1 MGKETST
8 EYHDEDV
15 KEGKNMPIKV
25 PNNLPAVKTLTAEN
39 VFVMTD
45 TRAMTQDIRPLQILI
60 LNLMP
65 TKIDTETQL
74 TRLLGNTPLQVE
86 LELLQTSTHQ
96 AKNTSQEH
104 MLAFYKTFHQVK
116 NKFYDGMIIT
126 GAPVELLSFEEVEYW
141 DELCEIMEWS
151 KRHVHNTFHIC
162 WGAQAGLYYHY
173 GIQKKRLPKK
183 LSGVY
188 KHHLDYKRGMLFRG
202 FDDEFYVPHSR
213 NTTMDREDIE
223 AVPELKVIASS
234 EEAGVYAVKSEND
247 RQIFIMGHSE
257 YDADTLLKEYLR
269 DKKAG
274 LDPDVPCNY
283 FPGDDDTKDPLV
295 KWRSSANLLYSNW
308 LNYFVYQSTPYDI
321 DSIHDETVD
330 AIINEN
336 VNTKVAKF
344 GGSSLADADKF
355 RQVAEIIHAEPGRR
369 YVVVSA
375 PGKRY
380 EGDTKVTDLLIACA
394 GKGPD
399 EKEAAEDILAK
410 IQSRYK
416 VLARSLQVT
425 IDLDKE
431 FDKIRQCLGD
441 PAQRDYMVSRGEYLN
456 AKILAEYLGYD
467 FIDAQGTIFLN
478 ENGTYE
484 EKETKDHLSQALKE
498 SSQAV
503 IPGFYGTLSD
513 GSIKTFSRGGS
524 DITGAIVAATA
535 GADIYENWTDVSGVL
550 MADPRIVDHPLSVP
564 VITYKEMREL
574 SYMGAAVMHED
585 AIFPVIKLEIPINIR
600 NTNKPED
607 NGTLIVKNADY
618 YQNQLSISGVSGKKG
633 YVAIAVEKPKLNEQ
647 PGLRDQILRVFTKRN
662 ISIKN
667 ILSGIDTVTLVV
679 SEGEFKD
686 HENSICAEL
695 TEEIKPTDVS
705 VTWGLAII
713 AIVGRELSS
722 SPAIAVKVLSALANR
737 KINIKLIDHGS
748 GKINMLIGVDGNDY
762 VPSIQGIYTEFAK
775 KLS

>member
-1 MGKETST
+1 
-8 EYHDEDV
+8 
-15 KEGKNMPIKV
+15 MPIKL
-25 PNNLPAVKTLTAEN
+25 PNNLPAVKTLAAEN

-86 LELLQTSTHQ
+86 LELLQTSTHKV
-96 AKNTSQEH
+96 KNTSEEH
-104 MLAFYKTFHQVK
+104 MLAFYKTFDQVK

-126 GAPVELLSFEEVEYW
+126 GAPVELLPFEEVEYW

-151 KRHVHNTFHIC
+151 KRHVHSTFHIC

-173 GIQKKRLPKK
+173 GIQKHNLPKK

-188 KHHLDYKRGMLFRG
+188 KHTLDYKRGMLFRG

-223 AVPELKVIASS
+223 AIPELKVIASS
-234 EEAGVYAVKSEND
+234 KEAGVYAVKSEND

-274 LDPDVPCNY
+274 LNPEIPCNY
-283 FPGDDDTKDPLV
+283 FPQDDDTQEPFV

-321 DSIHDETVD
+321 NEIHDETVESVIHNNID
-330 AIINEN
+330 I
-336 VNTKVAKF
+336 KVAKF

-355 RQVAEIIHAEPGRR
+355 RQVAEIIRQEPERR
-369 YVVVSA
+369 YIVVSA

-380 EGDTKVTDLLIACA
+380 DSDTKITDLLISCA
-394 GKGPD
+394 GKEG
-399 EKEAAEDILAK
+399 EEAEDFLAK

-416 VLARSLQVT
+416 VLARSLDVHLN
-425 IDLDKE
+425 LDAE

-441 PAQRDYMVSRGEYLN
+441 KSKKDYMISRGEYLN
-456 AKILAEYLGYD
+456 ARILSEYLGYE
-467 FIDAQGTIFLN
+467 FIDAEGNIFLT
-478 ENGTYE
+478 EKGSYDEAGT
-484 EKETKDHLSQALKE
+484 KAHLGAALKDIPK
-498 SSQAV
+498 AV
-503 IPGFYGTLSD
+503 IPGFYGTLAD

-524 DITGAIVAATA
+524 DITGAIVSAIS

-550 MADPRIVDHPLSVP
+550 MADPRIVDHPISVP

-585 AIFPVIKLEIPINIR
+585 AVFPVIKLEIPINIR
-600 NTNKPED
+600 NTNRPED

-633 YVAIAVEKPKLNEQ
+633 YAAIAIEKPKLNEHPEQ
-647 PGLRDQILRVFTKRN
+647 RDTILDIFTRRN
-662 ISIKN
+662 ITIKN

-679 SEGEFKD
+679 SMEEFRSF
-686 HENSICAEL
+686 EEEIIAEL
-695 TEEIKPTDVS
+695 SEKIQPGDISITPD
-705 VTWGLAII
+705 LAVI
-713 AIVGRELSS
+713 AIVGRELGS
-722 SPAIAVKVLSALANR
+722 SPALAVKALGALANR

-748 GKINMLIGVDGNDY
+748 GKMNMLIAVDENDY
-762 VPSIQGIYTEFAK
+762 VSAIQSIYTKFAGK
-775 KLS
+775 